1 VVGGKQFRG
10 LFFEGG
16 KKFGMTASFSDFRS
30 LILYGEE
37 AQMHSS
43 GGVLSRLQ
51 SGNGKKG
58 VVSDPFRF

>member
-1 VVGGKQFRG
+1 VESNLGGYFLRV
-10 LFFEGG
+10 E

-30 LILYGEE
+30 LILYGEK

-58 VVSDPFRF
+58 VVSDPLRL